1 MSKIKKNKTTGSESL
16 IIGQQKFDAD
26 SCGIFNM
33 DLVDVKKIMINE
45 LPLDRKCLICNETE
59 FEELK
64 SSVINYSSDDANLLF
79 VRRNTD
85 SVEITLAEEVDPEDF
100 NMEITVEYYYSLKES
115 VLLTNKSL
123 NSQIIKHEC
132 NSHGQ
137 VSFEFSIEL
146 TASTIGEAFGKV
158 VKLNDSLD
166 GMIADAVEKGTNC
179 MKLVLEGAF
188 HIDVANFFSDEDK
201 NSKV

>member
-26 SCGIFNM
+26 SCGVFNM

-45 LPLDRKCLICNETE
+45 LQLDRKCLICNETE

-188 HIDVANFFSDEDK
+188 HIDVTNFFSDEDK
-201 NSKV
+201 NS

>member
-1 MSKIKKNKTTGSESL
+1 MSEVIKNKTTGSESL

-33 DLVDVKKIMINE
+33 DLVDIKKIMTNE
-45 LPLDRKCLICNETE
+45 LPLDRKCLICNETK
-59 FEELK
+59 FEKLK

-79 VRRNTD
+79 VRRNSD
-85 SVEITLAEEVDPEDF
+85 LVEITIAEEVYPEDL
-100 NMEITVEYYYSLKES
+100 NIEITLEYYYTLKKS
-115 VLLTNKSL
+115 VLLSNKSL
-123 NSQIIKHEC
+123 NSKIIKHEC

-179 MKLVLEGAF
+179 IKLVLEGAF
-188 HIDVANFFSDEDK
+188 HIDVTNFFSDEDK

>member
-1 MSKIKKNKTTGSESL
+1 MSEIKKNKTTGTEFFE
-16 IIGQQKFDAD
+16 IGKQKFDAD
-26 SCGIFNM
+26 KKGIFNM
-33 DLVDVKKIMINE
+33 DFADVKKVMINE
-45 LPLDRKCLICNETE
+45 LPLDRKCLICNETK

-64 SSVINYSSDDANLLF
+64 SSVISYSPDDTNLLF
-79 VRRNTD
+79 VRRNSD
-85 SVEITLAEEVDPEDF
+85 LVEITIADEVYREDL
-100 NMEITVEYYYSLKES
+100 NIEITLEYYYTLKKS
-115 VLLTNKSL
+115 VLLSNKSL
-123 NSQIIKHEC
+123 NSKIIKHEC

-179 MKLVLEGAF
+179 IKLVLEGAF
-188 HIDVANFFSDEDK
+188 HIDVTNFFSDEDK